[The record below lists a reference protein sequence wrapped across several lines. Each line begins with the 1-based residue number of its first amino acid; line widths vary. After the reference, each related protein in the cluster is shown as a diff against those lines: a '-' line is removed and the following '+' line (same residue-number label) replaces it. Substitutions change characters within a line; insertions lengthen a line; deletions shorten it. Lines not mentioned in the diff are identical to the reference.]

1 MYILKSSCQVS
12 QNRDIC
18 TTDRWLL
25 KPRSLVQSRNFL
37 VAAAT
42 WNWPVAAI
50 IISLTWLESH
60 FLFFM
65 DLAVLF
71 LRKTWV
77 ILYEKW
83 EVRVW
88 VSVGC
93 LFRMLKV
100 LRYSYMKTKQNK
112 TTITATKKPKGKNCW
127 SSLEQRKGG
136 WLYFKE
142 LKATDV
148 LGMGAWLK
156 RLRWPSG
163 KDGKE
168 LGHFSYCCQ
177 TRVNTG
183 QLKRWIIWGKLL
195 YNEEKHLVGKLT
207 EQKIIMEAISNKE

>member
-12 QNRDIC
+12 KNRDIY

-93 LFRMLKV
+93 LFRMLKA
-100 LRYSYMKTKQNK
+100 LCYSYMKTKQN
-112 TTITATKKPKGKNCW
+112 N
-127 SSLEQRKGG
+127 
-136 WLYFKE
+136 
-142 LKATDV
+142 
-148 LGMGAWLK
+148 
-156 RLRWPSG
+156 
-163 KDGKE
+163 
-168 LGHFSYCCQ
+168 
-177 TRVNTG
+177 N
-183 QLKRWIIWGKLL
+183 
-195 YNEEKHLVGKLT
+195 N
-207 EQKIIMEAISNKE
+207 SNKETKREKLLELTWAERGRLVIFQRTEGHRCLRHGSLVKMVEMAKWERW